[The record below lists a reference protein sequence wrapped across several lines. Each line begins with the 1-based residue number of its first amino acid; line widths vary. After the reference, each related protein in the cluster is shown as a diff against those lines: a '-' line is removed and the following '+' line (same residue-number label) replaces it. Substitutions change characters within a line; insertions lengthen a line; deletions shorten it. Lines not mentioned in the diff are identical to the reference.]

1 MATFTNK
8 AKIQLLL
15 MQALVERAPK
25 EYPSDIFDV
34 SSGDFTTR
42 ILSCLDAFAASC
54 FNEAEEAWVT
64 FPHFSDA

>member
-1 MATFTNK
+1 
-8 AKIQLLL
+8 